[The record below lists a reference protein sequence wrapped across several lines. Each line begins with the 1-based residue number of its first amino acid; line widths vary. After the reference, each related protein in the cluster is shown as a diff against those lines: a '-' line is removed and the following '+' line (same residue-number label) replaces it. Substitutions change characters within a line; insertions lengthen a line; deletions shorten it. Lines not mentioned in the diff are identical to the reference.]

1 MTEQIK
7 AGASFEGLSFE
18 QLQAKMAEFKKL
30 ETLIRGAKK
39 AGVIEKTKA
48 EHKARPDEI
57 NLLIACFKPIVESN
71 LDIIAP
77 LFKAGVDGADSCSF
91 AVTPQYVVII
101 RDMDVTKAKAK
112 ARKAK
117 EDELKAAN
125 AELEKENAK

>member
-1 MTEQIK
+1 MTETIK

-30 ETLIRGAKK
+30 ETLIKGAKK

-48 EHKARPDEI
+48 EPKAKPAEI
-57 NLLIACFKPIVESN
+57 QLLVECFKPVIESN
-71 LDIIAP
+71 LDIITPIFA
-77 LFKAGVDGADSCSF
+77 AGVDGQDSVSF
-91 AVTPQYVVII
+91 KVTDRYVVII
-101 RDMDVTKAKAK
+101 RDMKITDDKKK